1 MRPAGGNDSVP
12 TRRGGLPVRV
22 DAVRRDFDF
31 GNASEGEQ
39 KSYEV
44 YRWLFRSLFHNV
56 SNSVGDRGLE
66 HYALGLNA
74 GKVHTHE
81 LARLEHHACMKILPL
96 REVKCKPFPTVVKMA
111 SRGTMRIASC
121 FIG

>member
-1 MRPAGGNDSVP
+1 
-12 TRRGGLPVRV
+12 V

-39 KSYEV
+39 NLHEV
-44 YRWLFRSLFHNV
+44 YGWLFRGLSHNV
-56 SNSVGDRGLE
+56 SNSVGDRSLE

-81 LARLEHHACMKILPL
+81 LARLEHHFCTKILPP
-96 REVKCKPFPTVVKMA
+96 REVKCKAF
-111 SRGTMRIASC
+111 TM
-121 FIG
+121 GELPN